1 MFKKVQCVLLN
12 DLFISPS
19 CRRRPQVR
27 ALYMTWKYTRS
38 DTQVTGKLLEDKGAA
53 SLRKQS
59 SWVGVDLRGRRVTVV
74 CGNNPQPPLRCVSG
88 LQTENSGFNW
98 NQGVLKCQRETLGG
112 EFGQSSAGH
121 QPALSSTVE
130 KRMIWSVY
138 QIQNTKCVQPSRSP
152 PSHN

>member
-59 SWVGVDLRGRRVTVV
+59 SWVGVDLRGRRFTVV

-98 NQGVLKCQRETLGG
+98 NRGVLKCQRETLWG
-112 EFGQSSAGH
+112 
-121 QPALSSTVE
+121 
-130 KRMIWSVY
+130 RIWSEQRWPSACPLIDSWEKNDIVCLSNPEY
-138 QIQNTKCVQPSRSP
+138 QVCSTLPLSTFP
-152 PSHN
+152 